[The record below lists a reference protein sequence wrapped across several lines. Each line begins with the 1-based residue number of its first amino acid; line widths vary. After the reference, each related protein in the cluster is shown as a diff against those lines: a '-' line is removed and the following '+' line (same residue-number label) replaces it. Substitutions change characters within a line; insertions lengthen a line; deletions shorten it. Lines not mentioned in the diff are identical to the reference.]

1 MTEIRKHVIPVRV
14 TTDEKETITENAM
27 AHGYEH
33 PTGGKRS
40 GPNIGGFL
48 RDAALR
54 WKKKKSV

>member
-1 MTEIRKHVIPVRV
+1 MT
-14 TTDEKETITENAM
+14 TAEKEAIAENAL

-48 RDAALR
+48 RDAALKR
-54 WKKKKSV
+54 KKKR